1 MSIKIGLI
9 KTAIKCTPNM
19 MIIWVANKVLKG
31 IAELTEFSFDLDART
46 AYVQATLYGE
56 TDVIEVSLDGYAV
69 VSEGDSHFFV
79 VQEARSNRLW
89 LNNLLSRITE
99 KAWKIPVIP
108 QYQAYIGLI
117 IELLQTEKPTHDE
130 DIGGVI
136 EAELTPE
143 DEIVDSSEE

>member
-1 MSIKIGLI
+1 MSVKTSLI

-19 MIIWVANKVLKG
+19 MVLWVANRILKG

-46 AYVQATLYGE
+46 AYVQTTLYGE
-56 TDVIEVSLDGYAV
+56 TEMIEVSLEGFAV
-69 VSEGDSHFFV
+69 ISDGDSHFLI
-79 VQEARSNRLW
+79 VQHARSNRLW

-117 IELLQTEKPTHDE
+117 IELLKAEIPGQEEGLGQKDE
-130 DIGGVI
+130 TDLVHEETI
-136 EAELTPE
+136 ENAG
-143 DEIVDSSEE
+143 